1 MNDQTHDTFDLN
13 AEIERLQPGDSA
25 SGRRAETLVK
35 NERLRVVLVTMRA
48 GAELNEH
55 SAPGPIT
62 IHALQGRFTVRHG
75 DHGHDIGPGG
85 LVVLGEGERHSVLAG
100 KDGAFLLTIGWSE
113 TPSPEPDVLS

>member
-1 MNDQTHDTFDLN
+1 MNEMSERFSLPS
-13 AEIERLQPGDSA
+13 EIERLAPDGSA
-25 SGRRAETLVK
+25 SGRRAETLIK

-75 DHGHDIGPGG
+75 DGSDDLDSGALIA
-85 LVVLGEGERHSVLAG
+85 LDEGVRHSVQAVE
-100 KDGAFLLTIGWSE
+100 DGAFLLTIGWST